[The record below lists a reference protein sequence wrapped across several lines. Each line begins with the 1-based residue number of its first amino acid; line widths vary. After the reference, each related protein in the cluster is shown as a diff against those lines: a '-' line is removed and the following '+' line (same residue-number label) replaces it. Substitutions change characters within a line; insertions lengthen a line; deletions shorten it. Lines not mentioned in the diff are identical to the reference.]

1 MIKDK
6 TRVMAGVK
14 KQMKTD
20 VVIAGGGINGAVL
33 ALGLARIGLAVVVV
47 DKGAATGKTSGKT
60 EPDGRAYALNLG
72 VQRMLTVFG
81 VWDDLQ
87 AYAEP
92 ILDMKISDAKGGIR
106 GDANGAGI
114 SPFYLHFNR
123 AMMEGETLGFLI
135 EDAPLRGVLSKAV
148 DKHPLI
154 TVLSNTQVSGH
165 TVTNGGVEVTLS
177 TNKTPS
183 KTIHAKLLIGCDG
196 RDSKVAKNAGI
207 VRIGWDYPQSALVCA
222 LRHTKP
228 HHGTAHQ
235 IFTPNGP
242 LAVLPLRG
250 NRVSIVWTQERKR
263 AALIHGLDDAGYLA
277 ILRETLG
284 DFLGEVALDGTRG
297 AYPLGLALTES
308 FVRARVALVGDSAHG
323 IHPLAGQG
331 LNLGMFDSAALCQV
345 LFDAMQNGEDIG
357 AVSVLHRYQVWRR
370 FDTCA
375 MALATDGLNRLF
387 SNDVPLVRGLRRL
400 GLGAVNALPF
410 VSQGF
415 ARLGAGAGAEVPRF
429 MQGRELF

>member
-14 KQMKTD
+14 KQMKPD

-47 DKGAATGKTSGKT
+47 DKGAGKAQ
-60 EPDGRAYALNLG
+60 PDGRAYALNLG

-87 AYAEP
+87 AHAEP

-123 AMMEGETLGFLI
+123 AMMEGEALGFLI

-154 TVLSNTQVSGH
+154 TVLSNTQVCGQ
-165 TVTNGGVEVTLS
+165 TLTNGGVEISVS
-177 TNKTPS
+177 PN

-222 LRHTKP
+222 LSHSKP

-250 NRVSIVWTQERKR
+250 NRVSIVWTQERNR

-277 ILRETLG
+277 ALRETLG

-297 AYPLGLALTES
+297 TYPLGLALTES

-331 LNLGMFDSAALCQV
+331 LNLGLFDSAALCQV
-345 LFDAMQNGEDIG
+345 LFDAVQNGEDIG
-357 AVSVLHRYQVWRR
+357 AVNVLNRYQVWRR

-387 SNDVPLVRGLRRL
+387 SNDVPLVRGIRGL
-400 GLGAVNALPF
+400 GLGAINALPF
-410 VSQGF
+410 AKQGF

>member
-14 KQMKTD
+14 KQMKPD

-33 ALGLARIGLAVVVV
+33 ALGLARIGLAVVLV
-47 DKGAATGKTSGKT
+47 DKGAGKA

-81 VWDDLQ
+81 LWDDLQ
-87 AYAEP
+87 AHAEP
-92 ILDMKISDAKGGIR
+92 ILDMKISDAK
-106 GDANGAGI
+106 GAGI

-123 AMMEGETLGFLI
+123 AMMEGEALGFLI

-165 TVTNGGVEVTLS
+165 TLTNGGVEVTLS
-177 TNKTPS
+177 HNKTTNKTIG
-183 KTIHAKLLIGCDG
+183 KNICAKLLIGCDG

-222 LRHTKP
+222 LSHTKP

-250 NRVSIVWTQERKR
+250 NRVSIVWTQECKR
-263 AALIHGLDDAGYLA
+263 ADLIHGLDDAGYLA

-284 DFLGEVALDGTRG
+284 DFLGKVALDGTRG
-297 AYPLGLALTES
+297 TYPLGLALTES

-331 LNLGMFDSAALCQV
+331 LNLGLFDSAALCQV
-345 LFDAMQNGEDIG
+345 LFDAGQNGEDIG
-357 AVSVLHRYQVWRR
+357 AVSVLNRYQVWRR

-387 SNDVPLVRGLRRL
+387 SNDVPLVRGLRGL
-400 GLGAVNALPF
+400 GLGAINALPF
-410 VSQGF
+410 AKQGF
-415 ARLGAGAGAEVPRF
+415 ARLGAGAGTEVPKF

>member
-14 KQMKTD
+14 KQMKTDVVPD

-47 DKGAATGKTSGKT
+47 DKGATGKTSGKT

-81 VWDDLQ
+81 LWGDLQ
-87 AYAEP
+87 THAEP
-92 ILDMKISDAKGGIR
+92 ILDMKISDAKGNLSR
-106 GDANGAGI
+106 AGI
-114 SPFYLHFNR
+114 SPFYLHFTK
-123 AMMEGETLGFLI
+123 AMMEGEALGFLI

-154 TVLSNTQVSGH
+154 TVLSNTQVCGH
-165 TVTNGGVEVTLS
+165 TLTNGGVEVTLS
-177 TNKTPS
+177 PNKTPN

-196 RDSKVAKNAGI
+196 RDSKVAKNAGF

-222 LRHTKP
+222 LRHSKP

-277 ILRETLG
+277 TLRETLG

-297 AYPLGLALTES
+297 TYPLGLALTES

-331 LNLGMFDSAALCQV
+331 LNLGLFDSAALCQV
-345 LFDAMQNGEDIG
+345 LFDAAQNGEDIG
-357 AVSVLHRYQVWRR
+357 AVSVLNRYQVWRR

-387 SNDVPLVRGLRRL
+387 SNDVPLVRGIRGL
-400 GLGAVNALPF
+400 GLGAINALPF
-410 VSQGF
+410 AKQGF
-415 ARLGAGAGAEVPRF
+415 ARLGAGAGADVPRF

>member
-1 MIKDK
+1 
-6 TRVMAGVK
+6 MAGVK

-47 DKGAATGKTSGKT
+47 DKGAGKAQ
-60 EPDGRAYALNLG
+60 PDGRAYALNLG

-81 VWDDLQ
+81 LWADLQ
-87 AYAEP
+87 AHAEP
-92 ILDMKISDAKGGIR
+92 ILDMKIS
-106 GDANGAGI
+106 DANGAGI
-114 SPFYLHFNR
+114 SPFYLHFTK
-123 AMMEGETLGFLI
+123 AMMEGEALGFLI
-135 EDAPLRGVLSKAV
+135 EDAPLRGVLSKSV
-148 DKHPLI
+148 DNHPLI

-165 TVTNGGVEVTLS
+165 TLTNGGVEVAVAK
-177 TNKTPS
+177 NKTPN

-196 RDSKVAKNAGI
+196 RDSKVAKNAGF

-222 LRHTKP
+222 LHHTKP

-250 NRVSIVWTQERKR
+250 NRVSIVWTQECKR

-331 LNLGMFDSAALCQV
+331 LNLGLFDSAALCQV
-345 LFDAMQNGEDIG
+345 LFDAAQNGEDIG
-357 AVSVLHRYQVWRR
+357 AVNVLNRYQVWRR

-387 SNDVPLVRGLRRL
+387 SNDVPLVRGIRGL
-400 GLGAVNALPF
+400 GLGAINALPF
-410 VSQGF
+410 AKQGF
-415 ARLGAGAGAEVPRF
+415 ARLGAGAGAEVPKF

>member
-14 KQMKTD
+14 KQMKTDVVPD

-47 DKGAATGKTSGKT
+47 DKGAGKAQ
-60 EPDGRAYALNLG
+60 PDGRAYALNLG

-81 VWDDLQ
+81 LWTDLQ
-87 AYAEP
+87 AHSEP
-92 ILDMKISDAKGGIR
+92 ILDMKISDAKG
-106 GDANGAGI
+106 NLSGAGI
-114 SPFYLHFNR
+114 APFYLHFTK
-123 AMMEGETLGFLI
+123 AMMEGEALGFLI

-154 TVLSNTQVSGH
+154 TVLSNTQVCGH
-165 TVTNGGVEVTLS
+165 TLTNGGVEISVS
-177 TNKTPS
+177 PN

-222 LRHTKP
+222 LSHSKP

-242 LAVLPLRG
+242 LAILPLRG

-331 LNLGMFDSAALCQV
+331 LNLGLFDSAALCQV
-345 LFDAMQNGEDIG
+345 LFDAVQNGEDIG
-357 AVSVLHRYQVWRR
+357 AVGVLHRYQVWRR

-387 SNDVPLVRGLRRL
+387 SNDVPLVRGLRGL

>member
-1 MIKDK
+1 
-6 TRVMAGVK
+6 MAGVK
-14 KQMKTD
+14 KQMKTDVVPD

-47 DKGAATGKTSGKT
+47 DKGATGKTSGKT

-72 VQRMLTVFG
+72 VQKMLTVFG
-81 VWDDLQ
+81 LWDDLQ
-87 AYAEP
+87 AHAEP
-92 ILDMKISDAKGGIR
+92 ILDMKISDAK
-106 GDANGAGI
+106 GAGI

-123 AMMEGETLGFLI
+123 AMMEGEALGFLI
-135 EDAPLRGVLSKAV
+135 EDAPLRDVLSKAV
-148 DKHPLI
+148 AGHPLI

-165 TVTNGGVEVTLS
+165 TLTNGGVEVTLS
-177 TNKTPS
+177 HNKTPH

-196 RDSKVAKNAGI
+196 RDSQVAKNAGI

-277 ILRETLG
+277 TLRETLG

-308 FVRARVALVGDSAHG
+308 FVRTRVALVGDSAHG

-331 LNLGMFDSAALCQV
+331 LNLGLFDSAALCQV

-357 AVSVLHRYQVWRR
+357 AVNVLNRYQVWRR

-387 SNDVPLVRGLRRL
+387 SNDVPIVRGIRGL
-400 GLGAVNALPF
+400 GLGAVNRLPF
-410 VSQGF
+410 AKQGF

-429 MQGRELF
+429 MQGREL

>member
-14 KQMKTD
+14 KQMKPD

-47 DKGAATGKTSGKT
+47 DKGAGKAQ
-60 EPDGRAYALNLG
+60 PDGRAYALNLG

-81 VWDDLQ
+81 LWDDLQ
-87 AYAEP
+87 AHSEP
-92 ILDMKISDAKGGIR
+92 ILDMKISDAKGGVS
-106 GDANGAGI
+106 GDASGAGI
-114 SPFYLHFNR
+114 SPFYLHFTK
-123 AMMEGETLGFLI
+123 AMMEGEALGFLI

-148 DKHPLI
+148 AGHPLI

-165 TVTNGGVEVTLS
+165 TLTNGGVEVTLS
-177 TNKTPS
+177 PNKTPH
-183 KTIHAKLLIGCDG
+183 KTIGKNICAKLLIGCDG

-222 LRHTKP
+222 LHHTKP

-250 NRVSIVWTQERKR
+250 NRVSIVWTQERNR

-297 AYPLGLALTES
+297 TYPLGLALTES
-308 FVRARVALVGDSAHG
+308 FVRTRVALVGDSAHG

-331 LNLGMFDSAALCQV
+331 LNLGLFDSAALCQV
-345 LFDAMQNGEDIG
+345 LFDAVQNGEDIG
-357 AVSVLHRYQVWRR
+357 AVSVLNRYQVWRR

-387 SNDVPLVRGLRRL
+387 SNDVPLVRGLRGL
-400 GLGAVNALPF
+400 GLGVVNALPF
-410 VSQGF
+410 AKQGF
-415 ARLGAGAGAEVPRF
+415 ARLGAGAGADVPRF

>member
-1 MIKDK
+1 
-6 TRVMAGVK
+6 MAGVK
-14 KQMKTD
+14 KQMKPD

-47 DKGAATGKTSGKT
+47 DKGAGKTSGKT

-72 VQRMLTVFG
+72 VQKMLTVFG
-81 VWDDLQ
+81 LWGDLQ
-87 AYAEP
+87 THAEP
-92 ILDMKISDAKGGIR
+92 ILDMKISDAKGGES
-106 GDANGAGI
+106 GAGI
-114 SPFYLHFNR
+114 SPFYLHFTK
-123 AMMEGETLGFLI
+123 AMMEGEALGFLI

-148 DKHPLI
+148 AGHPLI
-154 TVLSNTQVSGH
+154 TVLSNTQVCGQ
-165 TVTNGGVEVTLS
+165 TLTNGGVEVTLS
-177 TNKTPS
+177 HNKNPN

-250 NRVSIVWTQERKR
+250 NRVSIVWTQECKR

-297 AYPLGLALTES
+297 TYPLGLALTES
-308 FVRARVALVGDSAHG
+308 FVRPRVALVGDSAHG

-331 LNLGMFDSAALCQV
+331 LNLGLFDSAALCQV
-345 LFDAMQNGEDIG
+345 LFDAVQNGEDIG
-357 AVSVLHRYQVWRR
+357 AMNVLNRYQVWRR

-387 SNDVPLVRGLRRL
+387 SNDVPLVRGLRGL

-410 VSQGF
+410 AKQGF

-429 MQGRELF
+429 MQGREL

>member
-1 MIKDK
+1 
-6 TRVMAGVK
+6 MAGVK
-14 KQMKTD
+14 KQMKPD

-33 ALGLARIGLAVVVV
+33 ALGLARIGLAVVLV
-47 DKGAATGKTSGKT
+47 DKGAADAGV

-81 VWDDLQ
+81 LWGDLQ
-87 AYAEP
+87 AHAEP
-92 ILDMKISDAKGGIR
+92 ILDMKISDAKGGIS
-106 GDANGAGI
+106 GDLSGAGI
-114 SPFYLHFNR
+114 SPFYLHFTK
-123 AMMEGETLGFLI
+123 AMMEGEALGFLI

-154 TVLSNTQVSGH
+154 TVLSNTQVCGH
-165 TVTNGGVEVTLS
+165 TLTGGGVEISVS
-177 TNKTPS
+177 PN

-222 LRHTKP
+222 LHHSKP

-250 NRVSIVWTQERKR
+250 NRVSIVWTQERNR

-277 ILRETLG
+277 TLRETLG

-297 AYPLGLALTES
+297 AYPLGWALTES

-331 LNLGMFDSAALCQV
+331 LNLGLFDSAALCQV
-345 LFDAMQNGEDIG
+345 LFDAVQNGEDIG
-357 AVSVLHRYQVWRR
+357 AVSVLNRYQVWRR

-387 SNDVPLVRGLRRL
+387 SNDVPLVRGIRGL
-400 GLGAVNALPF
+400 GLGAINALPF
-410 VSQGF
+410 AKQGF

>member
-1 MIKDK
+1 
-6 TRVMAGVK
+6 MAGVK

-33 ALGLARIGLAVVVV
+33 ALGLARIGLAVVLV
-47 DKGAATGKTSGKT
+47 DKGAGKTSGKT

-81 VWDDLQ
+81 VWADLQ
-87 AYAEP
+87 AHSEP
-92 ILDMKISDAKGGIR
+92 ILDMKISDAKGELS
-106 GDANGAGI
+106 GAGI

-123 AMMEGETLGFLI
+123 AMMEGEALGFLI

-154 TVLSNTQVSGH
+154 TVLSNTQVCGH
-165 TVTNGGVEVTLS
+165 TLTNGGVEVTLS
-177 TNKTPS
+177 HNKTPS

-196 RDSKVAKNAGI
+196 RDSQVAKNAGI

-222 LRHTKP
+222 LHHTKP

-277 ILRETLG
+277 TLRETLG

-297 AYPLGLALTES
+297 TYPLGLALTES

-331 LNLGMFDSAALCQV
+331 LNLGLFDSAALCQV
-345 LFDAMQNGEDIG
+345 LFDAAQNGEDIG
-357 AVSVLHRYQVWRR
+357 AVSVLNRYQVWRR

-387 SNDVPLVRGLRRL
+387 SNDVPLVRGIRGL
-400 GLGAVNALPF
+400 GLGAINALPF
-410 VSQGF
+410 AKQGF
-415 ARLGAGAGAEVPRF
+415 ARLGAGAGADVPRF

>member
-1 MIKDK
+1 
-6 TRVMAGVK
+6 MAGVK
-14 KQMKTD
+14 KQMKPD

-47 DKGAATGKTSGKT
+47 DKGATGKISGKT

-81 VWDDLQ
+81 LWADLQ
-87 AYAEP
+87 AHSEP
-92 ILDMKISDAKGGIR
+92 ILDMKISDAKGNLSR
-106 GDANGAGI
+106 AGI

-123 AMMEGETLGFLI
+123 AMMEGEALGFLI

-148 DKHPLI
+148 DNHPLI

-165 TVTNGGVEVTLS
+165 TLTNGGVEVTLS
-177 TNKTPS
+177 HNKTPH

-222 LRHTKP
+222 LHHTKP

-263 AALIHGLDDAGYLA
+263 ANLIHGLDDAGYLA

-297 AYPLGLALTES
+297 TYPLGLALTES

-331 LNLGMFDSAALCQV
+331 LNLGLFDSAALCQV
-345 LFDAMQNGEDIG
+345 LFDAVQNGEDIG
-357 AVSVLHRYQVWRR
+357 AVNVLHRYQVWRR

-387 SNDVPLVRGLRRL
+387 SNDVPLVRGIRGL
-400 GLGAVNALPF
+400 GLGAINALPF
-410 VSQGF
+410 AKQGF

>member
-1 MIKDK
+1 
-6 TRVMAGVK
+6 MAGVK
-14 KQMKTD
+14 KQIKPD

-47 DKGAATGKTSGKT
+47 DKGATGKTSGKT
-60 EPDGRAYALNLG
+60 SPDGRAYALNLG
-72 VQRMLTVFG
+72 VQKMLTVFG
-81 VWDDLQ
+81 LWDDLQ
-87 AYAEP
+87 AHAEP
-92 ILDMKISDAKGGIR
+92 ILDMKISDAKG
-106 GDANGAGI
+106 AGI
-114 SPFYLHFNR
+114 SPFYLHFTK
-123 AMMEGETLGFLI
+123 AMMEGEALGFLI

-154 TVLSNTQVSGH
+154 TVLSNTQVSGQ
-165 TVTNGGVEVTLS
+165 TLTNGGVEVTLS
-177 TNKTPS
+177 HNKTPN

-263 AALIHGLDDAGYLA
+263 ANLIHGLDDAGYLA

-284 DFLGEVALDGTRG
+284 DFLGEVALEGTRG

-308 FVRARVALVGDSAHG
+308 FVRTRIALVGDSAHG

-331 LNLGMFDSAALCQV
+331 LNLGLFDSAALCQV

-357 AVSVLHRYQVWRR
+357 TVSVLNRYQVWRR

-387 SNDVPLVRGLRRL
+387 SNDVPLVRGIRGL
-400 GLGAVNALPF
+400 GLGAINALPF
-410 VSQGF
+410 AKQGF

>member
-6 TRVMAGVK
+6 TRIMAGVK
-14 KQMKTD
+14 KQMKPD

-47 DKGAATGKTSGKT
+47 DKGAGKAQ
-60 EPDGRAYALNLG
+60 PDGRAYALNLG

-87 AYAEP
+87 AHAEP
-92 ILDMKISDAKGGIR
+92 ILDMKISDAKGELS
-106 GDANGAGI
+106 GAGI
-114 SPFYLHFNR
+114 SPFYLQFNR
-123 AMMEGETLGFLI
+123 AMMEGEALGFLI

-154 TVLSNTQVSGH
+154 TVLSNTQVHGH
-165 TVTNGGVEVTLS
+165 TLTNGGVEVTLS
-177 TNKTPS
+177 PNKTPH
-183 KTIHAKLLIGCDG
+183 KTIGKNICAKLLIGCDG
-196 RDSKVAKNAGI
+196 RDSQVAKNAGI

-250 NRVSIVWTQERKR
+250 NRVSIVWTQECKR

-297 AYPLGLALTES
+297 TYPLGLALTES

-331 LNLGMFDSAALCQV
+331 LNLGLFDSAALCQV
-345 LFDAMQNGEDIG
+345 LFNAAQNGEDIG

-387 SNDVPLVRGLRRL
+387 SNDVPLMRGLRGL
-400 GLGAVNALPF
+400 GLGAINALPF
-410 VSQGF
+410 AKQGF

>member
-47 DKGAATGKTSGKT
+47 DKGAGKAQ
-60 EPDGRAYALNLG
+60 PDGRAYALNLG

-81 VWDDLQ
+81 LWGDLQ

-92 ILDMKISDAKGGIR
+92 ILDMKISDAKGGVG

-123 AMMEGETLGFLI
+123 AMMEGEALGFLI

-154 TVLSNTQVSGH
+154 TVLLNTQVRGQ
-165 TVTNGGVEVTLS
+165 TLTNGGVEVAVA
-177 TNKTPS
+177 TNKTPN

-196 RDSKVAKNAGI
+196 RDSQVAKNAGF

-222 LRHTKP
+222 LSHTKP

-331 LNLGMFDSAALCQV
+331 LNLGLFDSAALCQV
-345 LFDAMQNGEDIG
+345 LFDAVQNGEDIG
-357 AVSVLHRYQVWRR
+357 AVSVLNRYQVWRR

-387 SNDVPLVRGLRRL
+387 SNDVPLVRGIRGL
-400 GLGAVNALPF
+400 GLGAINALPF
-410 VSQGF
+410 AKQGF
-415 ARLGAGAGAEVPRF
+415 ARLGAGAGADVPRF

>member
-14 KQMKTD
+14 KQIKPD

-47 DKGAATGKTSGKT
+47 DKGAGKV

-81 VWDDLQ
+81 LWGDLQ
-87 AYAEP
+87 AHSEP
-92 ILDMKISDAKGGIR
+92 ILDMKIS
-106 GDANGAGI
+106 DANGAGI

-123 AMMEGETLGFLI
+123 AMMEGEALGFLI

-154 TVLSNTQVSGH
+154 TVLSNTQVCGH
-165 TVTNGGVEVTLS
+165 TLTNGGVEISVS
-177 TNKTPS
+177 PN

-196 RDSKVAKNAGI
+196 RDSQVAKNAGI

-222 LRHTKP
+222 LHHTKP

-250 NRVSIVWTQERKR
+250 NRVSIVWTQERNR

-331 LNLGMFDSAALCQV
+331 LNLGLFDSAALCQV
-345 LFDAMQNGEDIG
+345 LFDAGQNGEDIG
-357 AVSVLHRYQVWRR
+357 AVSVLNRYQVWRR

-387 SNDVPLVRGLRRL
+387 SNDVPLVRGIRGL
-400 GLGAVNALPF
+400 GLGAINALPF
-410 VSQGF
+410 AKQGF
-415 ARLGAGAGAEVPRF
+415 ARLGAGAGADVPRF

>member
-14 KQMKTD
+14 KQMKTDVVPD

-47 DKGAATGKTSGKT
+47 DKGATGKTSGKT

-81 VWDDLQ
+81 LWGDLQ
-87 AYAEP
+87 AHAEP

-114 SPFYLHFNR
+114 SPFYLHFTKT
-123 AMMEGETLGFLI
+123 MMEGEALGFLI

-154 TVLSNTQVSGH
+154 TVLSNTQVCGQ
-165 TVTNGGVEVTLS
+165 TLTNGGVEVTLS
-177 TNKTPS
+177 HN

-222 LRHTKP
+222 LHHTKP

-263 AALIHGLDDAGYLA
+263 AALIHGLDDAGYLT

-331 LNLGMFDSAALCQV
+331 LNLGLFDSAALCQV
-345 LFDAMQNGEDIG
+345 LFDAAQNGEDIG
-357 AVSVLHRYQVWRR
+357 AVNVLNRYQVWRR

-387 SNDVPLVRGLRRL
+387 SNDVPLVRGIRGL
-400 GLGAVNALPF
+400 GLGAINALPF
-410 VSQGF
+410 AKQGF
-415 ARLGAGAGAEVPRF
+415 ARLGAGAGADVPRF

>member
-1 MIKDK
+1 
-6 TRVMAGVK
+6 
-14 KQMKTD
+14 
-20 VVIAGGGINGAVL
+20 
-33 ALGLARIGLAVVVV
+33 
-47 DKGAATGKTSGKT
+47 
-60 EPDGRAYALNLG
+60 
-72 VQRMLTVFG
+72 
-81 VWDDLQ
+81 
-87 AYAEP
+87 
-92 ILDMKISDAKGGIR
+92 
-106 GDANGAGI
+106 
-114 SPFYLHFNR
+114 
-123 AMMEGETLGFLI
+123 MEGEALGFLI

-165 TVTNGGVEVTLS
+165 TLTNGGVEVTLS
-177 TNKTPS
+177 PH

-222 LRHTKP
+222 LSHTKP

-250 NRVSIVWTQERKR
+250 NRVSIVWTQECKR

-331 LNLGMFDSAALCQV
+331 LNLGLFDSAALCQV
-345 LFDAMQNGEDIG
+345 LFDAVQNGEDIG
-357 AVSVLHRYQVWRR
+357 AVSVLNRYQVWRR

-387 SNDVPLVRGLRRL
+387 SNDVPLVRGIRGL
-400 GLGAVNALPF
+400 GLGAINALPF
-410 VSQGF
+410 AKQGF
-415 ARLGAGAGAEVPRF
+415 ARLGAGAGADVPRF